1 MLFVKFDEVRE
12 VLVREGWVA
21 LAVGEPIDHLTADA
35 RVEVQLALPRLG
47 ELLQGVD
54 VLRLELCVRL
64 QQLCVRL
71 QQLGVVAAQ
80 SLELRRLRSGG
91 AASHTC
97 LLLDVQDLFS
107 LGRDQRLEPRQFL
120 RLRVEG
126 GEGGV
131 GGLGVGGHLGVGWL
145 GAGDESCSHLLHV
158 HVHYSCMYSCSHQVQ
173 LYSCT
178 DGVQLYR

>member
-47 ELLQGVD
+47 EFLQGVD

-64 QQLCVRL
+64 QQL
-71 QQLGVVAAQ
+71 GVVAAQ
-80 SLELRRLRSGG
+80 SLAAHLQRSGVDG
-91 AASHTC
+91 THTC
-97 LLLDVQDLFS
+97 LLLQLQDLFS
-107 LGRDQRLEPRQFL
+107 LGRDHRLEQLHLLRQ
-120 RLRVEG
+120 RVDDGEVG
-126 GEGGV
+126 G

-145 GAGDESCSHLLHV
+145 GAGDERCSHLLHV

-173 LYSCT
+173 LYRWRTAVPVVINSLQ
-178 DGVQLYR
+178 V

>member
-64 QQLCVRL
+64 QQL
-71 QQLGVVAAQ
+71 GVVAAQ
-80 SLELRRLRSGG
+80 SLAARLQQPDDLQIHAEIANSATQYPHAYAAPIRRL
-91 AASHTC
+91 
-97 LLLDVQDLFS
+97 L
-107 LGRDQRLEPRQFL
+107 
-120 RLRVEG
+120 
-126 GEGGV
+126 
-131 GGLGVGGHLGVGWL
+131 
-145 GAGDESCSHLLHV
+145 
-158 HVHYSCMYSCSHQVQ
+158 
-173 LYSCT
+173 
-178 DGVQLYR
+178 